1 MEAARRVGRVVVWKS
16 DAAMRVVI
24 LVGGFPVV
32 ALRLPQA
39 IRVSSPFQAPI
50 RPRYAGLII
59 VGSRLLHGSSPTV
72 GRGFDVGNS
81 DAAMRGSLFNR

>member
-1 MEAARRVGRVVVWKS
+1 MES
-16 DAAMRVVI
+16 DAALRVVI

-59 VGSRLLHGSSPTV
+59 VGSRMIHGGSPTC
-72 GRGFDVGNS
+72 G
-81 DAAMRGSLFNR
+81 